1 MKMMSDLHANH
12 HYAKTNNEGGDG
24 RRGGGGLLY
33 DTIKILK
40 NMTKEL
46 RSYFIC
52 TDGLAAHDGNDRYD
66 ESTRDIQYIR
76 QHRKIVRS
84 WKMHTEV
91 LPDDEVDF
99 IHLFGKETLPAHDLI
114 SEDKFLAQH
123 SGPVSVSICIPM
135 NYQFSRVVNVNVQ
148 CLSETVGSL
157 KDRIAQAYHVP
168 ANKQKLISLKAGD
181 MEDNFSLAHYNVG
194 GDDYMLFL
202 SIEDSVARL
211 SMKSPNGIIT

>member
-1 MKMMSDLHANH
+1 MKMMSDLYVNH

-24 RRGGGGLLY
+24 RRGGGSLLY
-33 DTIKILK
+33 GRYYQDFEEYDKRTQ
-40 NMTKEL
+40 EL
-46 RSYFIC
+46 
-52 TDGLAAHDGNDRYD
+52 LHMLAAAHDGKDRYN

-76 QHRKIVRS
+76 QHRKIMRS

-99 IHLFGKETLPAHDLI
+99 MHLFGKETLPAQDLI

-148 CLSETVGSL
+148 FLSETVGSL

-181 MEDNFSLAHYNVG
+181 MEDNLSLAHYNVG

>member
-40 NMTKEL
+40 NITKEL

-52 TDGLAAHDGNDRYD
+52 TNGLAAAHDGKDRYN

-99 IHLFGKETLPAHDLI
+99 KGFSVKKRYPDHDL
-114 SEDKFLAQH
+114 FR
-123 SGPVSVSICIPM
+123 GTM
-135 NYQFSRVVNVNVQ
+135 NVNVQ
-148 CLSETVGSL
+148 FLSETVGSL
-157 KDRIAQAYHVP
+157 KDRIAQVYHVP
-168 ANKQKLISLKAGD
+168 ANKQKLISIKAGD
-181 MEDNFSLAHYNVG
+181 MEDNLSLAHYNVG